1 MKRAVLYLI
10 IYIGFGL
17 SLSARDLTFRGE
29 SLAYALATLRD
40 MQTEYTINFIANDL
54 ETLPVH
60 ASLNGLSMMDAIKR
74 LCQGQPVKVKVKE
87 KQVFVQYDTR

>member
-1 MKRAVLYLI
+1 MKRLVLYII
-10 IYIGFGL
+10 IYVSFGL

-29 SLAYALATLRD
+29 SLAYALAVLRD

-60 ASLNGLSMMDAIKR
+60 ANLNGLSMMDAIKR
-74 LCQGQPVKVKVKE
+74 LCAV
-87 KQVFVQYDTR
+87 